1 MSPGSAIVA
10 PEDVVLHDDTDLA
23 RATMRRVS
31 VRILPFVLVLFVCNY
46 VDRANIGIAALQMN
60 GDLGLSASAYGFGA
74 GIFFVGYALF
84 EVPSN
89 LALARVGARRWI
101 ARIVIT
107 WGIIAAALA
116 FARTAT
122 HFAVLRFLLG
132 AAEAGFFP
140 GIIYYLSLWYPAS
153 LRARSYSR
161 FIIAVPLA
169 AIVGNP
175 LGGWLLG
182 FDRALGLRGWQW
194 LFLLEGIASVGLGV
208 VTLLYLTDRPEDA
221 RWLSA
226 EQRDW
231 LAARVRHDQD
241 ASGASH
247 GGPALRTL
255 ANPIVLVAAL
265 LYFLPA
271 VGFWG
276 YQFWSPLVVRDALH
290 ASPVGTGLITAAMGC
305 VAVAAILAAG
315 ASSDRTGDRWGH
327 MIGALT
333 LMGLGYVGAAM
344 LPWPAA
350 RVACLALVLIG
361 DESFVVVFWCLPSTI
376 LRGSAAAAAIAF
388 INSFGNLGGLVGPY
402 LIGRL
407 KDSTG
412 GTTVAFLLLATPS
425 FAAAALC
432 LVLRR
437 QLQAS
442 MKVSMRSDT
451 AATESDVIQ
460 AVNRV

>member
-1 MSPGSAIVA
+1 MSTTIPTPADV
-10 PEDVVLHDDTDLA
+10 VVLHDDTALA

-31 VRILPFVLVLFVCNY
+31 MRILPFLLVLFVCNY

-89 LALARVGARRWI
+89 LALARFGARRWI

-107 WGIIAAALA
+107 WGLVAAALA
-116 FARTAT
+116 FVRTGT
-122 HFAVLRFLLG
+122 QFAALRFLLG

-161 FIIAVPLA
+161 FIVAVPIA
-169 AIVGNP
+169 ALVGNP

-182 FDRALGLRGWQW
+182 FDRVLGLRGWQW
-194 LFLLEGIASVGLGV
+194 LFLLEGIASVGLGLA
-208 VTLLYLTDRPEDA
+208 TLRLLTDRPADA

-226 EQRDW
+226 GQRDW
-231 LAARVRHDQD
+231 LAARIRRDED
-241 ASGASH
+241 ASAAPRGTEHGA
-247 GGPALRTL
+247 PLRALAQPTVLL
-255 ANPIVLVAAL
+255 AAVM
-265 LYFLPA
+265 YFLPA

-276 YQFWSPLVVRDALH
+276 YLYWSPLVVRDALH
-290 ASPVGTGLITAAMGC
+290 ASPVATGLITGAMGC
-305 VAVAAILAAG
+305 AAALAILAVG
-315 ASSDRTGDRWGH
+315 ASSDRTGDRWRH
-327 MIGALT
+327 MIGSLSV
-333 LMGLGYVGAAM
+333 MGLGYLGAAL

-350 RVACLALVLIG
+350 RVASLALVLIG
-361 DESFVVVFWCLPSTI
+361 DQTFVVVFWCLPSTI

-402 LIGRL
+402 LIGRF
-407 KDSTG
+407 KDATG
-412 GTTVAFLLLATPS
+412 GTTAAFLLLAVPS
-425 FAAAALC
+425 LVAAALC

-437 QLQAS
+437 RFRTS
-442 MKVSMRSDT
+442 
-451 AATESDVIQ
+451 AAE
-460 AVNRV
+460 R